1 MASFP
6 DNLSGV
12 NDPQQLLQLTL
23 DHFQAETGTIHVLES
38 DGLLHLRALVGQIPP
53 PVLEAVKFIPIG
65 KGLAGLAVER
75 AEPVTVCN
83 LQTDTSGASKPGAR
97 STGVKGSIA
106 VPMLL
111 DGKPVGALGIGT
123 FRERTYTEEE
133 IAVLLSAARDMGRKL
148 WNS

>member
-6 DNLSGV
+6 DNLAGV
-12 NDPQQLLQLTL
+12 SDPQQLLQLTL
-23 DHFQAETGTIHVLES
+23 DHFQAETGTIHVLEP
-38 DGLLHLRALVGQIPP
+38 DGLLHLRALAGQIPP
-53 PVLEAVKFIPIG
+53 PVLEAVKLIPIG

-83 LQTDTSGASKPGAR
+83 LQTDTSGNAKPAAR

-106 VPMLL
+106 VPMLVN
-111 DGKPVGALGIGT
+111 GKPVGALGVGT
-123 FRERTYTEEE
+123 YRERTYTEEE
-133 IAVLLSAARDMGRKL
+133 VALLLAAAGDMGKKL

>member
-1 MASFP
+1 
-6 DNLSGV
+6 
-12 NDPQQLLQLTL
+12 
-23 DHFQAETGTIHVLES
+23 
-38 DGLLHLRALVGQIPP
+38 LRASRGVPELLLARIQ
-53 PVLEAVKFIPIG
+53 LIPIG

-83 LQTDTSGASKPGAR
+83 LQTDTSGDAKPAAR

-111 DGKPVGALGIGT
+111 DGKPVGALGVGT
-123 FRERTYTEEE
+123 YREHTFTEDE
-133 IAVLLSAARDMGRKL
+133 ITLLLAAARDMGRKL

>member
-6 DNLSGV
+6 ANLAGV
-12 NDPQQLLQLTL
+12 TDPQQLLQLTL

-38 DGLLHLRALVGQIPP
+38 DGLLHLRALIGQLPP
-53 PVLEAVKFIPIG
+53 PVLDAVKLIPIG

-83 LQTDTSGASKPGAR
+83 LQTDTSGNAKPAAR

-111 DGKPVGALGIGT
+111 DGKPVGALGVGAYREHT
-123 FRERTYTEEE
+123 FTEEE
-133 IAVLLSAARDMGRKL
+133 IALLLDAARDMGKKL